1 MPIATAPSAVPTRPS
16 AVAKMEDRKRP
27 AIADT
32 DEYAPPSKR
41 QAVNGGASKVK
52 EDPNGEYRDEA
63 WLEDFQKDAIIRQM
77 NEYKRENATLEAR
90 IEEIQKRSTYH
101 DDHIRIADA
110 WVLQLLQE
118 IELLCE
124 GTVSTHP
131 NSKEFPYP
139 SALSFKDSRDF
150 QKHIGEKTKLVK
162 TRLETLLNRL
172 SGFREAIKPEVVQM
186 ESQIKHLLAAQKDY
200 ALKLERLETDKDDIS
215 QQLDT
220 ATLRYIKAEKRI
232 DRMRSAQVQ
241 KMEEKALAHVTARP
255 APAENGNADQPAAN
269 SASLDA
275 LQGKYD
281 ESLAVINKQ
290 KEQLDK
296 ILGEIKTLQDENT
309 TFRSKKEAATEE
321 DYARTDLFK
330 QVRSQNEDMIRR
342 TNHLESANKQ
352 LREEIEKLQT
362 DRTAF
367 RTKLDAEAQSVAN
380 DLEDQIQAKDQDL
393 TRIRSARD
401 ELVADVQI
409 RKACQDQE
417 RTAFEHLNELVAA
430 KEDRIAALESELGR
444 LRPTEGADTT
454 TPSAELEALSPE
466 ALRERF
472 AKLEKDFILIQS
484 EMPSVEKAYKKA
496 IGLAQKKVMD
506 FSALEERVT
515 MLTLEKA
522 KADQKYFAARKDMD
536 IRIAEIRAL
545 RHQNSKSS
553 EIIASLKDAEAQSRS
568 VLSNFEKQLADFRQ
582 ANTTIAEESR
592 QLKATNAD
600 VARRLESSK
609 AQIAELANLVKQKDA
624 ANAAMREQG
633 ANQET
638 EHEKIKVRLT
648 HVQKDRDSWKSK
660 CLANSS
666 EEEEMLR
673 KFALCSVCRHNFK
686 NAIIKTCG
694 HVFCQT
700 CIDARLSNRMR
711 KCPSCNKAFDKM
723 DVMSAHF

>member
-1 MPIATAPSAVPTRPS
+1 MPIATAPTVVPTRPS
-16 AVAKMEDRKRP
+16 AVVKMEDRKRP

-41 QAVNGGASKVK
+41 QAVNGGTSKAK
-52 EDPNGEYRDEA
+52 EDPNGEYRDE
-63 WLEDFQKDAIIRQM
+63 WLEDFQKDAILRQM

-124 GTVSTHP
+124 GTVSTKP

-162 TRLETLLNRL
+162 TRLEGLLNRL
-172 SGFREAIKPEVVQM
+172 SGLREGVKPEVTQL
-186 ESQIKHLLAAQKDY
+186 ESQIKSLLAAQKDY
-200 ALKLERLETDKDDIS
+200 AVKLERLEADKDDIS

-241 KMEEKALAHVTARP
+241 KMEEKALANVTARP
-255 APAENGNADQPAAN
+255 APVENGSTEQPAADT
-269 SASLDA
+269 ASLDA

-296 ILGEIKTLQDENT
+296 IFAEIKTLQDENS
-309 TFRSKKEAATEE
+309 TFRAKKETFTDE

-330 QVRSQNEDMIRR
+330 QLRGQNEDMIKR

-362 DRTAF
+362 DRTTF
-367 RTKLDAEAQSVAN
+367 RTKLDTEAQAVTG

-409 RKACQDQE
+409 RKASQDQE
-417 RTAFEHLNELVAA
+417 RTAFEHLKDLVAA
-430 KEDRIAALESELGR
+430 KEDRIAALESELER
-444 LRPTEGADTT
+444 LRPAEGADTT
-454 TPSAELEALSPE
+454 TPSADLEALSAE
-466 ALRERF
+466 ELRERF
-472 AKLEKDFILIQS
+472 AKLEKDFVMIQN
-484 EMPSVEKAYKKA
+484 EMPSVEKAYRRA
-496 IGLAQKKVMD
+496 ISLAQKKVMD
-506 FSALEERVT
+506 FTALEERVT
-515 MLTLEKA
+515 VLTLEKA

-553 EIIASLKDAEAQSRS
+553 EIIAALKDAESQSRS
-568 VLSNFEKQLADFRQ
+568 LLSNFEKQLADFRQ
-582 ANTTIAEESR
+582 ANTTIVEESR
-592 QLKATNAD
+592 QLKLTNASIT
-600 VARRLESSK
+600 RQFESSK
-609 AQIAELANLVKQKDA
+609 AQIADLTNLVKSKDA
-624 ANAAMREQG
+624 ANAALREHG
-633 ANQET
+633 ANQDT
-638 EHEKIKVRLT
+638 EHEKLKVRIT
-648 HVQKDRDSWKSK
+648 HLSKDRDSWKTK

-673 KFALCSVCRHNFK
+673 KFALCSVCRHSFK

-694 HVFCQT
+694 HVFCQD

-711 KCPSCNKAFDKM
+711 KCPTCNKAFDKM
-723 DVMSAHF
+723 DVMTAHF